1 MALYDFSQN
10 YVYTGFP
17 DVWVKPNLITSAYFI
32 VKGGGGGGSD
42 NNNGGNGAYVYANFR
57 NLKRDG
63 SYNVVINVGGGGKA
77 PPSQTGGIS
86 VGGFI
91 DSSGVS
97 DSNGGAGTI
106 LNGELHSGGGGG
118 MSSVFYL
125 DPSGTRAVEV
135 VAGGG
140 GGGGTTSGA
149 SGGASG
155 GIGISVDDNSAF
167 SSIGFSGNGFNGGQG
182 GNTNLL
188 GNAGLG
194 GVNGGVNGYNFID
207 SSGAFFFIGG
217 AGGGGG
223 SFAGGGGGAGY
234 GGAAGGKGSGG
245 GGGGSYTNA
254 NISIFN
260 SDGGAGGS
268 TGINGADGSI
278 LVLWNT
284 SPNYNPTV
292 VSQFMLNPQH
302 TSKSIF
308 KAPEQIPPSNQTKFY
323 NTVGLINPYAGV
335 IGGDNELYI
344 ISGDGSL
351 YAFDHQFIFKWR
363 YTIPGYT
370 FFGTPAIIPEG
381 TLYVSATTDLAN
393 KYFFSL
399 VDNDISASKK
409 WQYQVDSNPS
419 TSPVL
424 DKDDNIYFGTVNGTI
439 YALIDNTEEGQLGWM
454 YPATPSNIP
463 VNGAPTFDLS
473 YNKLCYTSA
482 NDSIS
487 SSVYVI
493 DLSTNHI
500 ANNITPTQRWTNT
513 ISNDFYKSPS
523 IKHDIITNKI
533 NVFLSTD
540 KGEIYGYDI
549 SNGNPLWPSI
559 NIFDVSL
566 SEIAIGDNNLI
577 YCTSTNSFNVID
589 SSNGTLEWKYPID
602 LSGLT
607 PTVYNN
613 STPIVDASNNVY
625 FGARNHYLYAI
636 NGPQRLFKWRYQVGG
651 EIQSMPI
658 IDNNG
663 NIFFGANDGKIY
675 DLSGNSA
682 PSPVALPIV
691 QMYMLNPQHTGQS
704 TYTGPIAEP
713 TIIIS
718 VPFVSGNLF
727 VSPSIS
733 ISNDGIMYL
742 GSNDGYV
749 YALYSATG
757 LTKWKKKVSNSAN
770 LDGFLTSP
778 DSMYTTPALAE
789 DGTIYIG
796 SNEGYL
802 YALRPA
808 DGSIKW
814 SYYAGYPLQSSPII
828 DNTTGSIYFGAG
840 TRVYAVGDAG
850 FAAYTKWLAPFQTGA
865 NVNSSPALST
875 NGYLYFGS
883 DDGYVYG
890 VNSFTGV
897 EKWRRS
903 TNTTLPD
910 LVHPIYTSAAIDNSN
925 NVIIGNGSY
934 MDGELYYLNGLTGAI
949 LWQNSYDPQIGPF
962 YNTPAV
968 RGNVIYL
975 STIAYV
981 YAIDRLTGTQ
991 IWRYINS
998 NFYYTSPIID
1008 VNGKIYIASIQ
1019 SLDTPANGWL
1029 KNDGIL
1035 HCLNPDGTNS
1045 WVINVADG
1053 RLAPPVLSND
1063 GTIYISATDNKIY
1076 AIRI

>member
-17 DVWVKPNLITSAYFI
+17 DVWVKPDLITSAYFI
-32 VKGGGGGGSD
+32 VRGGGGGGS
-42 NNNGGNGAYVYANFR
+42 NNNSGGNGAYVYANFR

-77 PPSQTGGIS
+77 PPTQTGGIS

-91 DSSGVS
+91 DSSGAS
-97 DSNGGAGTI
+97 DSNGGEGTS
-106 LNGELHSGGGGG
+106 LNGLLDSGGGGG
-118 MSSVFYL
+118 MSSVFYI
-125 DPSGTRAVEV
+125 DPAGTRAIEV

-140 GGGGTTSGA
+140 GGGGTKPGA

-155 GIGISVDDNSAF
+155 GIGNPVDANSAF
-167 SSIGFSGNGFNGGQG
+167 SSIGFSGNGINGGQG

-188 GNAGLG
+188 GNAGVG
-194 GVNGGVNGYNFID
+194 GINGGVNGYDFVD
-207 SSGAFFFIGG
+207 SSGTFFYIGG

-223 SFAGGGGGAGY
+223 SFVGGGGGAGY
-234 GGAAGGKGSGG
+234 GGAAGGKGGGG

-260 SDGGAGGS
+260 SDGGTGGS
-268 TGINGADGSI
+268 TGIDGNDGSI
-278 LVLWNT
+278 LVLWNGT
-284 SPNYNPTV
+284 PIYNPTV
-292 VSQFMLNPQH
+292 VSQFMLNSQH
-302 TSKSIF
+302 TARSIF
-308 KAPEQIPPSNQTKFY
+308 KAPERIPPSSQTKFY
-323 NTVGLINPYAGV
+323 NTVGLINPNSGV

-344 ISGDGSL
+344 IAGDGSL
-351 YAFDHQFIFKWR
+351 YGFDHEFKFKWR

-381 TLYVSATTDLAN
+381 TLYVSATTNLAN
-393 KYFFSL
+393 KYFFAL
-399 VDNDISASKK
+399 TDNDTSAGKK

-424 DKDDNIYFGTVNGTI
+424 DFSGNIYFGTANGTI
-439 YALIDNTEEGQLGWM
+439 YALFDDAEEALLGWK
-454 YPATPSNIP
+454 YPAAPSNIP
-463 VNGAPTFDLS
+463 VNGTPTFDLS
-473 YNKLCYTSA
+473 YNNLCYTDKS
-482 NDSIS
+482 SIN
-487 SSVYVI
+487 SSVYVL

-500 ANNITPTQRWTNT
+500 IDHIVPTLRWPQTIT
-513 ISNDFYKSPS
+513 NDFYKTPS
-523 IKHDIITNKI
+523 IRHDISTNI
-533 NVFLSTD
+533 IDVFLSTD
-540 KGEIYGYDI
+540 KGKIYGYDI
-549 SNGNPLWPSI
+549 SNGDPLWPGI
-559 NIFDVSL
+559 DIFDVSL
-566 SEIAIGDNNLI
+566 SEIAIGANNLI

-589 SSNGTLEWKYPID
+589 SSNGTLEWKYPIE
-602 LSGLT
+602 LAGLT
-607 PTVYNN
+607 PTVSNN
-613 STPIVDASNNVY
+613 SIPIVDASNNVY
-625 FGARNHYLYAI
+625 FGARNNYLYAI
-636 NGPQRLFKWRYQVGG
+636 DGTQRLFKWRYQVGG
-651 EIQSMPI
+651 AIQSMPI
-658 IDNNG
+658 ISNNS
-663 NIFFGANDGKIY
+663 NIYFGANDGKIY

-682 PSPVALPIV
+682 PSPVAPPIV

-704 TYTGPIAEP
+704 TYAGPIAEP
-713 TIIIS
+713 TNINS
-718 VPFVSGNLF
+718 EPFVSGNLF
-727 VSPSIS
+727 VLPSIS
-733 ISNDGIMYL
+733 ISSNGIIYL

-749 YALYSATG
+749 YAINSITG
-757 LTKWKKKVSNSAN
+757 LTKWKKKVSSSAN

-828 DNTTGSIYFGAG
+828 DNSTGSIYFGAG

-850 FAAYTKWLAPFQTGA
+850 DAGYPKWLAPFQTGA

-890 VNSFTGV
+890 VYSFTGV
-897 EKWRRS
+897 EKWRLS

-910 LVHPIYTSAAIDNSN
+910 LVHPIYTSATIDNSN

-934 MDGELYYLNGLTGAI
+934 MDGKLYYLDGLTGTI
-949 LWQNSYDPQIGPF
+949 LWEEFYDPQIGPF

-968 RGNVIYL
+968 RGDVIYL

-991 IWRYINS
+991 LWRYINS

-1008 VNGKIYIASIQ
+1008 VNGKIYVASIQ
-1019 SLDTPANGWL
+1019 ALNTSANGWL

-1053 RLAPPVLSND
+1053 RLATPVLSNN
-1063 GTIYISATDNKIY
+1063 GSIYMSATDNKIY
-1076 AIRI
+1076 AIY